1 MKKRIFSGAVIV
13 LLLIAVIIFNKIF
26 PLALHIVIS
35 LSSLICVFELAK
47 AVGVSKKPIL
57 LFPSL
62 IAAAIIPFSV
72 FVAHGSLVVFSI
84 YTLLMFLGLIAY
96 HKDIELHEF
105 GMIYAMTILISSGLQ
120 TIILMRSLNDNHG
133 IFYAM
138 IPLLAAWG
146 PDVGAYFV
154 GVLFGKHKLCPEI
167 SPKKTVEGFFGGI
180 LFGMIAMIV
189 VGLYFKYIYYGG
201 QKSADYLVL
210 AIIGAGSALTSV
222 IGDLSFSI
230 IKRKYG
236 IKDFGTVIPG
246 HGGILDRFDSV
257 IFTAPYVYL
266 IVSMMP
272 LVV

>member
-1 MKKRIFSGAVIV
+1 MKKRILSGAIIV
-13 LLLIAVIIFNKIF
+13 LLLIAVIIFNKLF
-26 PLALHIVIS
+26 PLALHIAIS
-35 LSSLICVFELAK
+35 LISVICVFELAK
-47 AVGVSKKPIL
+47 AVGASKKPIL

-62 IAAAIIPFSV
+62 LAAAAIPFSTLITN
-72 FVAHGSLVVFSI
+72 GSLIVFYV
-84 YTLLMFLGLIAY
+84 YTILMFLGFIAY
-96 HKDIELHEF
+96 HKDIEVTEF
-105 GMIYAMTILISSGLQ
+105 FMTYGMTILISMGMQ
-120 TIILMRSLNDNHG
+120 TIIMMRSLNANHG

-167 SPKKTVEGFFGGI
+167 SPKKTVEGFIGGI
-180 LFGMIAMIV
+180 IFSCIAMIV
-189 VGLYFKYIYYGG
+189 VGLYFKYVYYGG
-201 QKSADYLVL
+201 EKSADYMVL

-230 IKRKYG
+230 IKRKFG
-236 IKDFGTVIPG
+236 IKDYGTIIPG

-272 LVV
+272 LVA